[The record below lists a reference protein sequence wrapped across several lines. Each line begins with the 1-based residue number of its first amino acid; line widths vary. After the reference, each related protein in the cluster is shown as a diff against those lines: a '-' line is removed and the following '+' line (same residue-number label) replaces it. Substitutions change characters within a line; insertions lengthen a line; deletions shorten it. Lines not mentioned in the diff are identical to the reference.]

1 MCPHGEYKFQCISKS
16 QNNPCK
22 RKKIN
27 KNIEVICVQ
36 KTQIHHMSDMSVA
49 RQAESLNKI

>member
-22 RKKIN
+22 RKIN
-27 KNIEVICVQ
+27 KNIKVICVQ

>member
-1 MCPHGEYKFQCISKS
+1 MCPHGEYKFQC

-22 RKKIN
+22 RKIN
-27 KNIEVICVQ
+27 KNIKVICVQ
-36 KTQIHHMSDMSVA
+36 KTQLHHMSDMSVA